1 MRISDWSSDVCS
13 SDLLAP
19 LGRAAMNAL
28 TAMPGERIL
37 DIGCGSGQTSLEL
50 VGAVEPGGEVLGID
64 LSAPLL
70 EVAQRR
76 NSGHQGLRF
85 VQGDAQ
91 VFPFA
96 PASFDAAFSRFGV
109 MFFADPVAAFLN
121 IRRGL
126 KPGGRLAFAC
136 WRSLEENPT
145 YTLPMQAAA
154 AYLPPVPP
162 NVEPDAPGPFAFAN
176 QERVRTIL
184 AAAGFEAVNV
194 APHDE
199 AVGSGSLESA
209 LALSLKVGML
219 GRFLNDNPAM
229 REVAVAPVRKALAA
243 HDGPEGVMLD
253 AAIWIVTAR
262 SPT

>member
-50 VGAVEPGGEVLGID
+50 GGAVEPGGEVLGID

-145 YTLPMQAAA
+145 RSEEHTSELQSLMRISY
-154 AYLPPVPP
+154 
-162 NVEPDAPGPFAFAN
+162 
-176 QERVRTIL
+176 
-184 AAAGFEAVNV
+184 AVFC
-194 APHDE
+194 
-199 AVGSGSLESA
+199 
-209 LALSLKVGML
+209 LK
-219 GRFLNDNPAM
+219 
-229 REVAVAPVRKALAA
+229 KKKQQ
-243 HDGPEGVMLD
+243 
-253 AAIWIVTAR
+253 
-262 SPT
+262 

>member
-1 MRISDWSSDVCS
+1 
-13 SDLLAP
+13 
-19 LGRAAMNAL
+19 MNAL
-28 TAMPGERIL
+28 TAKPCERIL

-50 VGAVEPGGEVLGID
+50 VGAVEPCGEVLGID

-136 WRSLEENPT
+136 WRLEEHT
-145 YTLPMQAAA
+145 SELQSLMRISY
-154 AYLPPVPP
+154 
-162 NVEPDAPGPFAFAN
+162 
-176 QERVRTIL
+176 
-184 AAAGFEAVNV
+184 AVFC
-194 APHDE
+194 
-199 AVGSGSLESA
+199 
-209 LALSLKVGML
+209 LKKKK
-219 GRFLNDNPAM
+219 P
-229 REVAVAPVRKALAA
+229 
-243 HDGPEGVMLD
+243 
-253 AAIWIVTAR
+253 
-262 SPT
+262 